1 MSTMTTICT
10 VVVIVIV
17 VMIIMHIYTHTRTH
31 THTHTRTH
39 THTPTLSQ
47 LCTHD
52 AQSPMTTSPY
62 ACNDIIEPEY
72 IYPTSSYVYKC
83 NDGSS
88 LN

>member
-10 VVVIVIV
+10 VVVIVTV
-17 VMIIMHIYTHTRTH
+17 VMIIMHIYTHTRKCTH
-31 THTHTRTH
+31 TY
-39 THTPTLSQ
+39 TPTLSQ